1 MGRTHLQRLGRR
13 TLHVVTYTA
22 GAFNLFL
29 HTQRRLIALR
39 SAPVRTVLLRQV
51 YFSGIEPLA
60 TVTFIGALIGVVIIT
75 QVTNMVGPDASL
87 TGRILVWTVV
97 RELGPLVTAILVV
110 ARSCSAV
117 ASELG
122 SMRVHN
128 EVNSLVT
135 MGIDP
140 RDYLIV
146 PRISGIT
153 AGIVVLTLYFQFA
166 AIAGGLLLSS
176 ILFVDV
182 QLAHHFAGI
191 LAQVSP
197 LDLGV
202 SLLKSVVFG
211 TIVSTVSC
219 YHGFRVHESMTEI
232 PKVTAVAVIHSLLL
246 VVTSDGV
253 ITLASFS

>member
-1 MGRTHLQRLGRR
+1 MIRYLLHRLGRR
-13 TLHVVTYTA
+13 TIHVVTYTA
-22 GAFNLFL
+22 GAFYLFL
-29 HTQRRLIALR
+29 RTQRRLAALR
-39 SAPVRTVLLRQV
+39 LAPVRTVLLRQI

-60 TVTFIGALIGVVIIT
+60 TIGFIGALIGVVIIT
-75 QVTNMVGPDASL
+75 QVTNTMGPDASL

-110 ARSCSAV
+110 ARSCAAV

-122 SMRVHN
+122 TMRVHN

-140 RDYLIV
+140 HGYLIV
-146 PRISGIT
+146 PRIFGIT
-153 AGIVVLTLYFQFA
+153 VGIVILTFYFQLA
-166 AIAGGLLLSS
+166 AIGGGLLLSS
-176 ILFVDV
+176 LLFVDV
-182 QLAHHFAGI
+182 QLVHHFAGI

-197 LDLGV
+197 FDLGI

-219 YHGFRVHESMTEI
+219 YHGFRVRESMTEI
-232 PKVTAVAVIHSLLL
+232 PKVTAVAVLHSLLL
-246 VVTSDGV
+246 VVASDGV
-253 ITLASFS
+253 ITIASFL